1 MYIRVCYTIYVLK
14 VHRRKQEM
22 NNLENFE
29 RNIKKMSND
38 ELLKMYASLSYND
51 IEHPSLRNEAKL
63 DIVTDELLA
72 RMK

>member
-1 MYIRVCYTIYVLK
+1 
-14 VHRRKQEM
+14 M

-29 RNIKKMSND
+29 RNIKKMSNN
-38 ELLKMYASLSYND
+38 ELLKIYASLSYTD
-51 IEHPSLRNEAKL
+51 IENPSLRNEAKL

>member
-1 MYIRVCYTIYVLK
+1 
-14 VHRRKQEM
+14 M

-63 DIVTDELLA
+63 DIVTNELLA

>member
-1 MYIRVCYTIYVLK
+1 
-14 VHRRKQEM
+14 M

-38 ELLKMYASLSYND
+38 ELLKMYASLSYTD
-51 IEHPSLRNEAKL
+51 IENPSLRNEEKL
-63 DIVTDELLA
+63 DIITDELLA

>member
-1 MYIRVCYTIYVLK
+1 
-14 VHRRKQEM
+14 M

-51 IEHPSLRNEAKL
+51 IEHPSLRNEEKL
-63 DIVTDELLA
+63 DIVTEELLA

>member
-38 ELLKMYASLSYND
+38 ELLKMYAS
-51 IEHPSLRNEAKL
+51 
-63 DIVTDELLA
+63 
-72 RMK
+72 